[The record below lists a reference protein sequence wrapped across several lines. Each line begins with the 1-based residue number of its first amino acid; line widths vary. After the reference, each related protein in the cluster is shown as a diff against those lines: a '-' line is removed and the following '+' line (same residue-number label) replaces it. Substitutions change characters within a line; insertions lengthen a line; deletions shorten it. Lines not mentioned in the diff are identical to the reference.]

1 VGMILLLRRSPA
13 LRNIAWGCFD
23 RSEEKNPKKVQE
35 KKKDLIMCLKI
46 NYAYSNNNKNRSK
59 NTKYIKKKKKK
70 NSANS
75 DLLITFTLYSFNNS
89 DLQIKAVLTPITADP
104 HPTI

>member
-1 VGMILLLRRSPA
+1 MHVYFNFFSS
-13 LRNIAWGCFD
+13 FFH
-23 RSEEKNPKKVQE
+23 EKEIVKLYLKPLKKH
-35 KKKDLIMCLKI
+35 LIQ
-46 NYAYSNNNKNRSK
+46 
-59 NTKYIKKKKKK
+59 KKKKK